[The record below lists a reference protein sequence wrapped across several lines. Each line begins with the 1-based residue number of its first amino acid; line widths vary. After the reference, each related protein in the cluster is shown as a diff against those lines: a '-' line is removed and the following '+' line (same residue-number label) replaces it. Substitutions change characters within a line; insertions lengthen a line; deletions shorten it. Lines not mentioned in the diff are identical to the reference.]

1 MGSQC
6 GMKHPFGE
14 LIERSS
20 FTIAAQGQISIE
32 DSLAITTVDKA
43 ANIRISCLSQP
54 LLSALLGLE
63 YRNCRSLCGAVVP
76 RAASLHSGQRNPPVL
91 EM

>member
-20 FTIAAQGQISIE
+20 STIAAQGQISVE
-32 DSLAITTVDKA
+32 DSLAKTVDKA
-43 ANIRISCLSQP
+43 ANIQISCLSQP
-54 LLSALLGLE
+54 LAHPALLLAQAGIQK
-63 YRNCRSLCGAVVP
+63 SQVP
-76 RAASLHSGQRNPPVL
+76 V
-91 EM
+91 